1 MILYDIS
8 LISAHHAFRVKS
20 HKTLELYMRPLHFLF
35 STLCVFS
42 GLLVVPVWAAP
53 VPIEQALITKRFVT
67 EKLDVVGDIRA
78 HDRVEL
84 AAEVAGTVAGIFF
97 EEGQPV
103 SAGQTVLVLD
113 DALYTAELRRAEASF
128 NLAKLR
134 YERDQQLYEKR
145 TISQAVF
152 EQSQAELQER
162 RAALD
167 VASVRL
173 SKTKVVA
180 PFSGWAGLRH
190 LSVGDYVSPGEP
202 LLTLVNDQPLLIDF
216 NVPFRVSG
224 QIKRGDKVTFIAGSS
239 RQIRQGDVVAIE
251 SSMNNASRSLQVR
264 AKYENA
270 ERDVLSGNFAKVM
283 FEVPSPS
290 PLLVIPAQALIGVSG
305 GYVVY
310 LNDNGVAVRHSVRIV
325 RREGETAILED
336 TLPDLPLIIAG
347 FQRLRPGSEVVVT
360 TLGE

>member
-1 MILYDIS
+1 MRS
-8 LISAHHAFRVKS
+8 LNYLLPK
-20 HKTLELYMRPLHFLF
+20 
-35 STLCVFS
+35 LCVFS
-42 GLLVVPVWAAP
+42 GLLAAPVFAAP
-53 VPIEQALITKRFVT
+53 VPVEQTLITKQFVN
-67 EKLDVVGDIRA
+67 EKLDVVGDMRA
-78 HDRVEL
+78 HDRVAL

-113 DALYTAELRRAEASF
+113 DALYLAELRRAEASF

-134 YERDQQLYEKR
+134 FERDQQLYEKR

-216 NVPFRVSG
+216 NVPYRVSS

-239 RQIRQGDVVAIE
+239 REIRHGDVVAIE
-251 SSMNNASRSLQVR
+251 SSMSNASRSLQVR
-264 AKYENA
+264 ARYENA

>member
-1 MILYDIS
+1 MRAQLIILPTIFVMFAVF
-8 LISAHHAFRVKS
+8 AHAS
-20 HKTLELYMRPLHFLF
+20 
-35 STLCVFS
+35 
-42 GLLVVPVWAAP
+42 WA
-53 VPIEQALITKRFVT
+53 VPIPVEQVAIAKRFVF

-78 HDRVEL
+78 YDRVEL
-84 AAEVAGTVAGIFF
+84 AAEVAGTVAEIFF
-97 EEGQPV
+97 QEGQPV
-103 SAGQTVLVLD
+103 SAGQTVLRLD
-113 DALYTAELRRAEASF
+113 DALYMAEFRRAEASY

-167 VASVRL
+167 VAGVRL

-190 LSVGDYVSPGEP
+190 LSEGDYVSPGEP

-216 NVPFRVSG
+216 SVPFRVSG
-224 QIKRGDKVTFIAGSS
+224 QIKRGDKVAFIAGAS
-239 RQIRQGDVVAIE
+239 RQVRSADVVAVE
-251 SSMNNASRSLQVR
+251 ASMSQASRSLVVR
-264 AKYENA
+264 AIYDNPH
-270 ERDVLSGNFAKVM
+270 RDVLSGNFAKVM
-283 FEVPSPS
+283 FEVPSPA

-310 LNDNGVAVRHSVRIV
+310 LNNHGVAERHNVRIV
-325 RREGETAILED
+325 RREGETVIIED

-347 FQRLRPGSEVVVT
+347 FQRLRPGSEVVAVT
-360 TLGE
+360 IGE